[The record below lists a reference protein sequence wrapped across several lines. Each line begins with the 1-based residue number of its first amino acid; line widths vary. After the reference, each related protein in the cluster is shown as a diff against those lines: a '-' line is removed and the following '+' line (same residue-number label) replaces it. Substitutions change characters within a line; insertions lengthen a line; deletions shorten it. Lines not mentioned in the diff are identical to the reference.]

1 MFSVIII
8 ICDHKLISFDEKLD
22 SLLKIFQM
30 NTLLDNPVDNANNN
44 YNKHLIHRD
53 TILNMIESA
62 LIGLI
67 NLYTNSNTSTATNT
81 ITNINNESDTNTNTN
96 TSMISNSVPHINT
109 KHITNAIV
117 DSIYVKTD
125 FVYDG
130 LKPTTQVVISW

>member
-1 MFSVIII
+1 M
-8 ICDHKLISFDEKLD
+8 
-22 SLLKIFQM
+22 
-30 NTLLDNPVDNANNN
+30 
-44 YNKHLIHRD
+44 IHRD

-81 ITNINNESDTNTNTN
+81 ITNISNDSDTNTN
-96 TSMISNSVPHINT
+96 TSMISNIVPHINT

-130 LKPTTQVVISW
+130 LKPTTQVLISW